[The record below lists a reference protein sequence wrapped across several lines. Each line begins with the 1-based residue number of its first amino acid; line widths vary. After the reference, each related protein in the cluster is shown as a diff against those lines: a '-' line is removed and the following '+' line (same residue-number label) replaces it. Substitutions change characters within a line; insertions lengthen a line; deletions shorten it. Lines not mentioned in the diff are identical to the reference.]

1 MFVWSVT
8 LFCSFATH
16 LPIALCATTD
26 FAEAILRFCGHHS
39 CRNFSSCRIQSRWWV
54 VITVVIVG
62 LINNVPGWRIIKMV
76 VMGVDQ
82 DQLHANRGKVPQLL
96 QSLYI

>member
-1 MFVWSVT
+1 M
-8 LFCSFATH
+8 
-16 LPIALCATTD
+16 
-26 FAEAILRFCGHHS
+26 
-39 CRNFSSCRIQSRWWV
+39 

-82 DQLHANRGKVPQLL
+82 DQLHANRGQVPQLL